1 MTIATAESCTGGLL
15 AHRLTNV
22 SGSSEYI
29 LGGIVSYSNDVK
41 IEKVGVKK
49 KTIIDYGAVSEQ
61 TAGEMAKGIQ
71 DKFQTDI
78 GIGITGIAGPT
89 GGTDEKP
96 VGLVYIGLAIKDKLI
111 VRRFLFVK
119 DRKVNKLLSSQT
131 ALNMLRLELL
141 K

>member
-22 SGSSEYI
+22 SGSSEY
-29 LGGIVSYSNDVK
+29 LPGGIVSYSNDVK

-49 KTIIDYGAVSEQ
+49 ETIIAHGAVSEQ
-61 TAGEMAKGIQ
+61 TAGEMARGVQ
-71 DKFQTDI
+71 ERFQTDV
-78 GIGITGIAGPT
+78 GIGITGIAGP
-89 GGTDEKP
+89 
-96 VGLVYIGLAIKDKLI
+96 AIKEKLI